1 MATARQLE
9 RSSPTRYDR
18 DFYVWTMEQA
28 DILRRRK
35 PDWMDWENIAEE
47 LESMGKRDRRELISR
62 LALLLMHLAKWQWQP
77 DKRSQSWRA
86 TVKEQR
92 KQMALLLKDSPSL
105 DSFMRY
111 SLQDAWRESARDA
124 AEETGIPLGTFPD
137 TCPWDIDTGVLADW
151 WPE

>member
-1 MATARQLE
+1 MATARQLGHPP
-9 RSSPTRYDR
+9 SLYDQ
-18 DFYVWTMEQA
+18 DLYVWTMEQA

-62 LALLLMHLAKWQWQP
+62 LAVLLVHLAKWRWQP
-77 DKRSQSWRA
+77 EKRSQSWKN

-92 KQMALLLKDSPSL
+92 KQIALVLKDSPSL
-105 DSFMRY
+105 TSFMRY
-111 SLQDAWRESARDA
+111 SFQDAWQDAVRDA
-124 AEETGIPLGTFPD
+124 AEETGLPLSSFPE
-137 TCPWDIDTGVLADW
+137 TCPWDTDKEVLADW